1 MREKILGVL
10 LVLFVVCFLAIIIEE
25 TFLGGRKRRQLQRK
39 ARAAASEPEQ
49 Q

>member
-39 ARAAASEPEQ
+39 ARAAAPDSAKQ
-49 Q
+49 

>member
-39 ARAAASEPEQ
+39 ARATAPDSEKK
-49 Q
+49 

>member
-39 ARAAASEPEQ
+39 ARAAVPDSEKQ
-49 Q
+49 